1 MLFVGLMGLI
11 NDHSWILW
19 LLSKCLFKINII
31 PKYYNSH
38 IYKNISYKCKMKTL
52 HCLST
57 YRAYL
62 LSMHTRTILASLIVI
77 SLVCQWW
84 ADIITRHTLLFL
96 LSVGL
101 SSADVATKVFL
112 IFNVHFWQWI
122 LSYLNFI
129 YSYLFKFDFD
139 MWISCNLRKIQFQDF
154 NTLVIMKCE
163 MH

>member
-1 MLFVGLMGLI
+1 MGLN
-11 NDHSWILW
+11 NDHSLILW
-19 LLSKCLFKINII
+19 LLSKSLLKFSII
-31 PKYYNSH
+31 RKYYNSH
-38 IYKNISYKCKMKTL
+38 IYENMSYQCKMKTL

-57 YRAYL
+57 YRAYS
-62 LSMHTRTILASLIVI
+62 LSMRTRTILASLIVI

-101 SSADVATKVFL
+101 SIGDVATKVFL
-112 IFNVHFWQWI
+112 FFNVHFWQWI
-122 LSYLNFI
+122 LSSLNFI
-129 YSYLFKFDFD
+129 YSYLFKFDFH